1 MIVRILGEGQYEL
14 DDGMTADLDRLD
26 AELNTALEGGDDAGF
41 DRVLTELAER
51 IRSSGRP
58 LEPDRIVPSDLTVPA
73 AGSTIEEVQKL
84 LTSEDLGEA

>member
-14 DDGMTADLDRLD
+14 DGAMTNDLDHLD
-26 AELNTALEGGDDAGF
+26 AQLNAALEGGDQAGF
-41 DRVLTELAER
+41 DRVLTELVEK
-51 IRSSGRP
+51 IRSGGKE

-73 AGSTIEEVQKL
+73 VGSTIEEVRQL